1 MSLLITVGLCSGF
14 SVCQVQRCKRWLLL
28 SPLAVAVS
36 GHCGAHLRA
45 ALCTCLSESPR
56 FAASSDFLLIVM
68 YLLQ

>member
-14 SVCQVQRCKRWLLL
+14 CVLSAEVQEV
-28 SPLAVAVS
+28 AAAVS
-36 GHCGAHLRA
+36 PGSGSVWALWAHLRA